1 MGTAPA
7 ASEGR
12 EPTLQDILRGAGGAR
27 LTPGP
32 GGGPAAPAISPPAS
46 PSMIRGNIG
55 DLARAPEQ
63 TGVPGSAG
71 YSVPEQE
78 DRVPSLLD
86 ILRGGGGTRAT
97 PGPPGPAAP
106 AISPPA
112 SPSMRMAR
120 APEQTGR
127 IARAPEQEYRVR
139 EPALGGK

>member
-1 MGTAPA
+1 MGVAPA

-12 EPTLQDILRGAGGAR
+12 EPTLQDILRGTGGAR
-27 LTPGP
+27 QTPGP
-32 GGGPAAPAISPPAS
+32 GGPAVPAISPPAS
-46 PSMIRGNIG
+46 PSMIRGNIV

-78 DRVPSLLD
+78 DEVPSLLD
-86 ILRGGGGTRAT
+86 ILREGGGTRAT

-112 SPSMRMAR
+112 SPSMRIAR

-127 IARAPEQEYRVR
+127 IARAPEQEYPVR

>member
-12 EPTLQDILRGAGGAR
+12 EPTLQDILRGAGGAK

-32 GGGPAAPAISPPAS
+32 GG
-46 PSMIRGNIG
+46 
-55 DLARAPEQ
+55 
-63 TGVPGSAG
+63 
-71 YSVPEQE
+71 
-78 DRVPSLLD
+78 
-86 ILRGGGGTRAT
+86 
-97 PGPPGPAAP
+97 GPAAP